1 METIIQ
7 IIIILVIIASVM
19 KRFRE
24 IAGKSKDLETT
35 KLPKPVLDLFEVETP
50 EEEPPARPFAK
61 PRFEPSPEMRPKPR
75 PGTPSWEES
84 RPVGES
90 TTFEEETLE
99 SRSEIQVPESRFPDG
114 MTQAG
119 GSMPEIRA
127 YAERPRMMRSPE
139 RRPHIPVLRFH
150 QTQVVRGI
158 IMSEILGPPVG
169 LRDRERFIS
178 GIV

>member
-1 METIIQ
+1 MTTIIQ

-24 IAGKSKDLETT
+24 ISEKSKDLETT
-35 KLPKPVLDLFEVETP
+35 KMPKQLFEMPDVERP
-50 EEEPPARPFAK
+50 QKEPIAR
-61 PRFEPSPEMRPKPR
+61 PSPEPLREEPVWE
-75 PGTPSWEES
+75 PSQPVKVPAGIDEDAFES
-84 RPVGES
+84 RPGI
-90 TTFEEETLE
+90 L
-99 SRSEIQVPESRFPDG
+99 VPESRFPEG

-119 GSMPEIRA
+119 GSMPKIRA

-169 LRDRERFIS
+169 LRNTGWIR
-178 GIV
+178 

>member
-24 IAGKSKDLETT
+24 TIEESKDLEKT
-35 KLPKPVLDLFEVETP
+35 KLPKQLLEMPDVERP
-50 EEEPPARPFAK
+50 QKEPIER
-61 PRFEPSPEMRPKPR
+61 PSPEPLREEPVLE
-75 PGTPSWEES
+75 PSQPVKVPAGIDEDAFES
-84 RPVGES
+84 RP
-90 TTFEEETLE
+90 
-99 SRSEIQVPESRFPDG
+99 EIQVSESSEV

-119 GSMPEIRA
+119 SSVPEIRT
-127 YAERPRMMRSPE
+127 YAEKPRMMRGPE

-158 IMSEILGPPVG
+158 IMSEILGPPAG
-169 LRDRERFIS
+169 LRDREHFIS